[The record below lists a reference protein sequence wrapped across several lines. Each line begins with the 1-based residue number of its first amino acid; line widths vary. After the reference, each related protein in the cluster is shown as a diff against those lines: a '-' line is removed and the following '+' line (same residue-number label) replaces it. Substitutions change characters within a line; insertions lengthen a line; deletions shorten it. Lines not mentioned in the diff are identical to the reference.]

1 MTHCVCLSILRWSG
15 AETKVERTRW
25 ILDATPQHLFIFPV
39 AVAAPPSP
47 LERSLDPADD
57 GHHPADLGQSS
68 APSPLRPSRGRGRAS
83 PSPQPVT
90 RRLPPRLGPDAVG
103 GVRLSSAP
111 TSLRPSRGRDCAA
124 SASPAPSPLT
134 GRRRSPPGLDTMRDV
149 SQVSTPSPLCPS
161 RGRGRGRGSPSGR
174 PRSPR
179 RPGCGSVRDIHAPT
193 STLLCLGS
201 ARAPSPRL
209 DRPRS
214 PPRWQGPGTLRVFSD
229 TESSDPD
236 AKSTLLSPSPPL
248 HTTCCSLWHHRQ
260 AT

>member
-1 MTHCVCLSILRWSG
+1 MDLGRDTSTPLHLSRG
-15 AETKVERTRW
+15 RGRTSQSPRA
-25 ILDATPQHLFIFPV
+25 IPRPGRRRS
-39 AVAAPPSP
+39 PPSRP
-47 LERSLDPADD
+47 
-57 GHHPADLGQSS
+57 GTVGQSS

-124 SASPAPSPLT
+124 SAPSPLT

-149 SQVSTPSPLCPS
+149 SQVSTPSPLRPS